1 MPLASL
7 PPITLPKKL
16 GGAARTATPSSAV
29 QQGQALAKDNI
40 NYSNVPLS
48 QYRQTRSAPELMRR
62 LAAGDP
68 LASTALLN
76 LLSMADSGYKLSAY
90 TTFTQEFSPEGLR
103 AAETVISGLDTV
115 WDSSKG
121 FSQKRSMASTIETA
135 LREVSLTGGVIAE
148 LVLDKY
154 RLPERIVIADYSE
167 LVWKSDGKGGVTP
180 AQKPKTGEERDLN
193 YPNIFVAESVKS
205 AAEKYASPMMTS
217 GVQALWQYTSY
228 LEDSWR
234 TLRKAG
240 EPRLTATL
248 AYEQLVRSAPS
259 EVQSDP
265 VKLAAFL
272 EDARSQIETLL
283 SGLNPEDSLVVY
295 DQVTIDKVDSNSE
308 KRDFAQLLETMS
320 GIAASGLKSSTTS
333 MGLRGGGS
341 QNVASVEAVM
351 STKTA
356 RRLQVPVEEV
366 MSKSLTLAVRLLGI
380 DCYIEFR
387 FKPIEL
393 RPTSELAS
401 FRSMDQSRVL
411 ELLSLGRLNDAEAQS
426 ELGLGSL
433 PDGAEQLSGTGFYNA
448 PKMAV
453 LPSAANN
460 SIGHN
465 VDSQTP
471 ASAGGSD
478 NTQRV

>member
-1 MPLASL
+1 
-7 PPITLPKKL
+7 
-16 GGAARTATPSSAV
+16 
-29 QQGQALAKDNI
+29 
-40 NYSNVPLS
+40 
-48 QYRQTRSAPELMRR
+48 
-62 LAAGDP
+62 
-68 LASTALLN
+68 
-76 LLSMADSGYKLSAY
+76 
-90 TTFTQEFSPEGLR
+90 
-103 AAETVISGLDTV
+103 
-115 WDSSKG
+115 
-121 FSQKRSMASTIETA
+121 
-135 LREVSLTGGVIAE
+135 
-148 LVLDKY
+148 
-154 RLPERIVIADYSE
+154 
-167 LVWKSDGKGGVTP
+167 
-180 AQKPKTGEERDLN
+180 
-193 YPNIFVAESVKS
+193 VKS

-471 ASAGGSD
+471 ASAGGKD